1 VAAMLPERF
10 DAEELVQRAYEA
22 GVGVYSIAPFY
33 LGAPKPGLIFGYA
46 GCTVPEIEEGAR
58 RLGGMLRSMAA
69 PPKARASPAGW
80 GAL

>member
-58 RLGGMLRSMAA
+58 RLGGILRSMGA
-69 PPKARASPAGW
+69 PPRTTVTGTGKCRQ
-80 GAL
+80 